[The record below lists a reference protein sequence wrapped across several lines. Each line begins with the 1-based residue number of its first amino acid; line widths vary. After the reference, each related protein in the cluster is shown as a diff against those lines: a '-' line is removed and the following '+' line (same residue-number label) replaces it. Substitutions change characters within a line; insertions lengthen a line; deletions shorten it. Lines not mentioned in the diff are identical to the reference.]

1 LPYPVI
7 GNKKWIEM
15 MRQDKLKGTNMSHFL
30 MINEML
36 LNLKQ
41 WIGRLIRTSNDK
53 GDLYI
58 LDSRVNKINIKSK
71 VEKLIINSFREF

>member
-1 LPYPVI
+1 
-7 GNKKWIEM
+7 
-15 MRQDKLKGTNMSHFL
+15 

-41 WIGRLIRTSNDK
+41 WIGKLIRDCEDK

-58 LDSRVNKINIKSK
+58 LDSRVNKNYLYSK
-71 VEKLIINSFREF
+71 VVNLINNMFG